1 MASHSVC
8 SKHQVLIMRT
18 ARMTVWTS
26 KSHLAGCYATVNVLY
41 NDALLTDNLGIT
53 T

>member
-1 MASHSVC
+1 MQAIPYSACLNQTVEHFT
-8 SKHQVLIMRT
+8 LI
-18 ARMTVWTS
+18 RMTRT
-26 KSHLAGCYATVNVLY
+26 LPTTVHVLY